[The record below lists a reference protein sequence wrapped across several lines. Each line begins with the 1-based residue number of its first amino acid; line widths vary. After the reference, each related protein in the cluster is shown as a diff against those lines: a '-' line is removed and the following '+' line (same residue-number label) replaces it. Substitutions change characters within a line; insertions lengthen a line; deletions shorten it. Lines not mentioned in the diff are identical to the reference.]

1 MNNFIEQFNGLGF
14 KVSKDFRDL
23 GSVVSQ
29 ITESVK
35 DRSWTEEDTEQAILL
50 TMVESGSDTLNR
62 LTYAK
67 ILRNT
72 TMREDRTGG
81 GRQAVPGI
89 NAKTHDSEFPELFLG
104 YPDDKVERILSDI
117 RTDLGYAYSDI
128 ARDLSEGF
136 SHTEV
141 ADRHGLSRSAYY
153 GKVKPVLE
161 DYLGGK

>member
-1 MNNFIEQFNGLGF
+1 MNSFIEQFNSLGY

-35 DRSWTEEDTEQAILL
+35 DRSWTKEDTQQAILL
-50 TMVESGSDTLNR
+50 TMVESGSHTLNK

-72 TMREDRTGG
+72 TMRDDQLGDR
-81 GRQAVPGI
+81 RKSVPGI
-89 NAKTHDSEFPELFLG
+89 NAETHDSEFPELFVG
-104 YPDDKVERILSDI
+104 YSDDKVEKILTDM
-117 RTDLGYAYSDI
+117 RADLGYAYADI
-128 ARDLSEGF
+128 ARDLSEGL

-141 ADRHGLSRSAYY
+141 ANRHGISRSAYY
-153 GKVKPVLE
+153 NKVKPVLE

>member
-1 MNNFIEQFNGLGF
+1 MNSFIEQFNGLGF

-23 GSVVSQ
+23 GSVVSR

-35 DRSWTEEDTEQAILL
+35 DRSWTEEDTQQAILL
-50 TMVESGSDTLNR
+50 TMIESKSDTLNS

-72 TMREDRTGG
+72 TMRDDRTGG
-81 GRQAVPGI
+81 NRQAVPGV
-89 NAKTHDSEFPELFLG
+89 NAETHDSEFPELFVG
-104 YPDDKVERILSDI
+104 HSDDKVEKILSDI
-117 RTDLGYAYSDI
+117 RTDLGYAYADI
-128 ARDLSEGF
+128 ARDLSEGL

-141 ADRHGLSRSAYY
+141 ADRHGITRSAYY
-153 GKVKPVLE
+153 DKVKPVLE